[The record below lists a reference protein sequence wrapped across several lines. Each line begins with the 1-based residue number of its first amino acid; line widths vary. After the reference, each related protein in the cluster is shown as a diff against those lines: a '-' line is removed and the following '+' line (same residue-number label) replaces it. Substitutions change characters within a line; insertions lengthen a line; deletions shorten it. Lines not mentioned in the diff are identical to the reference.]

1 MFLPENP
8 GVSFRVRG
16 ERERVNSMNV
26 LEKKEMTALSF
37 PGIPQAGIEACT
49 VTVKVRGFL
58 LPLRAES

>member
-16 ERERVNSMNV
+16 ETERVNYMNV
-26 LEKKEMTALSF
+26 LEKKEMTARSF
-37 PGIPQAGIEACT
+37 PGIEART
-49 VTVKVRGFL
+49 VMVKVRGFL